1 MATFNL
7 QDYETVEERLRR
19 FHNDW
24 PTGRVITDLIEHDP
38 SKGLWVCKSY
48 IFRNQEDID
57 PAATGLAFEIDGQ
70 GMANKTSA
78 LENAETSAIGRALA
92 NMNYSGNKRASR
104 EEMQK
109 VQRNSAPTKSAPN
122 ITSDDSTWLTQLNQ
136 VTTLE
141 QARELY
147 KTAQK
152 SASKKVLEAIT
163 LKADT
168 LK

>member
-1 MATFNL
+1 
-7 QDYETVEERLRR
+7 
-19 FHNDW
+19 
-24 PTGRVITDLIEHDP
+24 
-38 SKGLWVCKSY
+38 
-48 IFRNQEDID
+48 
-57 PAATGLAFEIDGQ
+57 
-70 GMANKTSA
+70 
-78 LENAETSAIGRALA
+78 
-92 NMNYSGNKRASR
+92 MNYSGNKRASR

-109 VQRNSAPTKSAPN
+109 VQRNTAPAKATPN
-122 ITSDDSTWLTQLNQ
+122 IASDDSTWLKLLDA
-136 VTTLE
+136 VETLD